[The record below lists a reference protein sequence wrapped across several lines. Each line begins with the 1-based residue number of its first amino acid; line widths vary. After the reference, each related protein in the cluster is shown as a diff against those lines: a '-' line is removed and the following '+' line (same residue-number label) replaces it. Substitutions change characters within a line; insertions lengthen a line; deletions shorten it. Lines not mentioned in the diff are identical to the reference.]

1 MNIQVKMSSNQVK
14 SRVAWISDEMS
25 QLKNMNLVVVCI
37 EITFKAM
44 RFNDITGGEIVD
56 RYEKKK
62 KISKSLK
69 NHKIKRSGIRRNN
82 KRD

>member
-62 KISKSLK
+62 KI
-69 NHKIKRSGIRRNN
+69 
-82 KRD
+82 

>member
-1 MNIQVKMSSNQVK
+1 
-14 SRVAWISDEMS
+14 MS
-25 QLKNMNLVVVCI
+25 QLKDMNSVVVGI

-44 RFNDITGGEIVD
+44 RFNDITGVERVD